1 MRARLAKVC
10 AHLGG
15 LLSGCPSPAAARP
28 SVVDWLAEH
37 VNIVIAVLVIVII
50 LLCMAIAELATH
62 RPLLLFGGY

>member
-37 VNIVIAVLVIVII
+37 VNIVIAVLII
-50 LLCMAIAELATH
+50 LAVVSFILGMMIYGSGSAVMS
-62 RPLLLFGGY
+62 GN